1 MSEPKPS
8 PRRVDTS
15 HLSFGETLRGTVA
28 FGVDDPRQAGC
39 TPAEAKT
46 DLAVDLTIGI
56 GDVTRFLNEPSHSAE
71 LTGWV
76 KCDALGGKLPIETG
90 EFNLLVQGESS
101 WSRKMLYRV
110 WFRDGAGHML
120 TLAGEKLV
128 PPALPAKHPWRDTTT
143 LFTRVLRGRIEP
155 DGDAEAEI
163 VAAGILYLRPLGFAH
178 QLLTY
183 RAAGPGSNRAAGVG
197 IIGRFVTFF
206 LGTVARVYLC
216 E

>member
-1 MSEPKPS
+1 
-8 PRRVDTS
+8 
-15 HLSFGETLRGTVA
+15 LSFGETLRGTVA
-28 FGVDDPRQAGC
+28 FGVGDPRQAAY
-39 TPAEAKT
+39 TPAAKT

-56 GDVTRFLNEPSHSAE
+56 GDVNRFLTEPSHSAE

-76 KCDALGGKLPIETG
+76 RCDALGGKLPVETG

-120 TLAGEKLV
+120 TLAGEKQV
-128 PPALPAKHPWRDTTT
+128 RPALQVKRPWRDTTT

-155 DGDAEAEI
+155 DGDARAEI
-163 VAAGILYLRPLGFAH
+163 VAAGILYLRPLGLAH

-183 RAAGPGSNRAAGVG
+183 RAAGPGSNRAAGLG
-197 IIGRFVTFF
+197 IVGRFVTFF
-206 LGTVARVYLC
+206 LGTVARVYLRD
-216 E
+216 